1 MLEVIEKYDL
11 LKNKEI
17 IKFIN
22 NKINKKIN
30 FELDFLFIL
39 YTEDDIYDINELINY
54 NKFYSFCMINN
65 NSYYKN
71 YNITCLYNM
80 YLSDV
85 IDTYNS
91 DNSMFEILEY
101 VYENYEE
108 SKFLFFIVDMS
119 VKNKDEYLKL
129 STKNQFKNAIIMS
142 SETIKSGP
150 LIGAINDESNDYI
163 VMMRKINVEYLY
175 ELDHEIEIEKFTKIE
190 NEEIYIDEYDE
201 KYEEIKDKH
210 SKVEYDKAKFVNDM
224 YYNYLLYKNN
234 KDDDLLTVGVK
245 FNLPTLRV
253 LNRLPY
259 SNREKI
265 INFNEK
271 SVINFDNYEFS
282 GIFRVCKIDKNILT
296 LELDN
301 HKDILQGNSYMTSKL
316 QVGEESEVYIEN
328 STYNFHSHPY
338 SDEYMYSYTPSFR
351 DLFLQFMNI
360 GLEESQCPSTFIC
373 SHFGMF
379 GITVKTRNYKKKM
392 DEYIKGIKFFEELII
407 LMNRMKDEIKNID
420 DKLNFDI
427 FEYILKNVKKPYK
440 FLSYINTI
448 NNFMDNLS
456 SVKDLYIK
464 MTSRMIEKDE
474 LKKIEESRNLL
485 SDISER
491 IKSSINKEY
500 SYNELNYMNI
510 YEKIYNINSII
521 NHIDSINTSIKFID
535 SIIKNS
541 RYIDDIKIIYEIKNI
556 MRDILDIHN
565 DVYDENILSSINDIN
580 YNYMTYKEEFEK
592 FYGYINKRIS
602 KYLLNENRIDK
613 SKIIDNDG
621 EYILSRRG
629 RRRLLFMI
637 YRKIDPLIYYY
648 MYIENMK
655 ELEREDIKDIIY
667 KPFLQYEYYQ
677 ERKSKK
683 EVRILDNII
692 HKINKYFIE
701 SIKLFYPKT
710 FIEIFNVKF
719 ISWYNLYNGNSTFSL
734 FMQPNKD
741 NNILPDYRS
750 MYNLNFEKEYDEV
763 EDEKYI
769 KKMEKLKM
777 NLDKELEEEIEYRNK
792 IREEESIET
801 EEDEGNFDI
810 DIEEMKEKR
819 RDNYFDREY
828 KKINKLVYEI

>member
-1 MLEVIEKYDL
+1 MLEVIQKYDL

-22 NKINKKIN
+22 DKIDKKIN

-85 IDTYNS
+85 NDIYNT
-91 DNSMFEILEY
+91 DNAMLEILEY

-108 SKFLFFIVDMS
+108 SKFLFYIVDMS
-119 VKNKDEYLKL
+119 VKNKEEYLKL

-150 LIGAINDESNDYI
+150 LIGAINDENNDYI

-175 ELDHEIEIEKFTKIE
+175 ELDHEIEIEKFTKIQ

-201 KYEEIKDKH
+201 KYEEIKDKQ
-210 SKVEYDKAKFVNDM
+210 SKIEYDKAKFVNDM
-224 YYNYLLYKNN
+224 YYNYLLYKDN
-234 KDDDLLTVGVK
+234 KDCDLLTVGVK

-265 INFNEK
+265 INFDEK
-271 SVINFDNYEFS
+271 DMINFDNYEFS
-282 GIFRVCKIDKNILT
+282 GIFRVCEIDKNILT

-301 HKDILQGNSYMTSKL
+301 HVDILKGNSYMTSKL

-379 GITVKTRNYKKKM
+379 GITVKTSNYKKKM

-420 DKLNFDI
+420 DKSNFHI
-427 FEYILKNVKKPYK
+427 FEYILKNVIEPYK
-440 FLSYINTI
+440 FLSYINTM
-448 NNFMDNLS
+448 NNFVDNLS
-456 SVKDLYIK
+456 NIKELYIK
-464 MTSRMIEKDE
+464 MTSKLIEKE
-474 LKKIEESRNLL
+474 EIQQIEETRNLL
-485 SDISER
+485 SNILENL
-491 IKSSINKEY
+491 KLSIDKEY

-510 YEKIYNINSII
+510 YEKIYNMNNIRKDIE
-521 NHIDSINTSIKFID
+521 SINKCINFFD
-535 SIIKNS
+535 SMIKNS
-541 RYIDDIKIIYEIKNI
+541 RNNERKIIYDIKNI
-556 MRDILDIHN
+556 IKDILNIHQN
-565 DVYDENILSSINDIN
+565 IYDENISSSIDDIN
-580 YNYMTYKEEFEK
+580 YNYMIYKEDFEK
-592 FYGYINKRIS
+592 FYKYINKRIS
-602 KYLLNENRIDK
+602 KYLSNNNRIDK
-613 SKIIDNDG
+613 SKIIDDDG

-655 ELEREDIKDIIY
+655 ELEKIDIKDIIY
-667 KPFLQYEYYQ
+667 KPFLQYEYYR
-677 ERKSKK
+677 ERKNKK

-710 FIEIFNVKF
+710 FMEIFNIKF

-750 MYNLNFEKEYDEV
+750 MYNLNFEKEYNEI

-769 KKMEKLKM
+769 KKIEKLKM
-777 NLDKELEEEIEYRNK
+777 NLDKELEEEIEYRNMIK
-792 IREEESIET
+792 ESDSIET

-819 RDNYFDREY
+819 RNNYFDREY